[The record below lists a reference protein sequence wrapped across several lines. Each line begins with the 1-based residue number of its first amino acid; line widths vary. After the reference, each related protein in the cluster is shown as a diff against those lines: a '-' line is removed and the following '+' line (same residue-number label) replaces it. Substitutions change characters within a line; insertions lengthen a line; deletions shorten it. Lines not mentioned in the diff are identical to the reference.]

1 MKKFIIS
8 AVMAL
13 LIGGFAFTANAQ
25 GKDDE
30 KKTQA
35 PQLSTP
41 APAPKLDNK
50 TDKGA
55 IEGQQKAA
63 KKAEEKAQAE
73 KESKEI
79 TTLITNFESKVD
91 QCIKERKNSKS
102 AKSNFS
108 KYLDEAQALNAQIEK
123 YKKAKKLNDTQK
135 EKYEI
140 VYTKKYL
147 PLFQKPQK

>member
-25 GKDDE
+25 DDV
-30 KKTQA
+30 KKKGTS
-35 PQLSTP
+35 QLSTP

-102 AKSNFS
+102 ERNNFS
-108 KYLDEAQALNAQIEK
+108 KYLEEAQALNAQIEK
-123 YKKAKKLNDTQK
+123 YKKAKKLNDAQK
-135 EKYEI
+135 EKYDT
-140 VYTKKYL
+140 VYTQKYL
-147 PLFQKPQK
+147 PLFQK

>member
-1 MKKFIIS
+1 
-8 AVMAL
+8 MAL

-25 GKDDE
+25 GKDE
-30 KKTQA
+30 VKKKGTS
-35 PQLSTP
+35 QLSTP

-55 IEGQQKAA
+55 IEEQQKAA

-79 TTLITNFESKVD
+79 STLITNFESKVD

-102 AKSNFS
+102 ERSNFS
-108 KYLDEAQALNAQIEK
+108 KYLDEAQTLNAQIEK
-123 YKKAKKLNDTQK
+123 YKKAKKLNNAQK
-135 EKYEI
+135 EKYDKI
-140 VYTKKYL
+140 YTQKYL
-147 PLFQKPQK
+147 PLFQK

>member
-79 TTLITNFESKVD
+79 TRLITNFESKVD

-102 AKSNFS
+102 ERNNFS
-108 KYLDEAQALNAQIEK
+108 KYLDEAKALNAQIEE
-123 YKKAKKLNDTQK
+123 YKKAKKLNDAQK
-135 EKYEI
+135 EKYDM
-140 VYTKKYL
+140 VYTQKYL
-147 PLFQKPQK
+147 PLFQK

>member
-35 PQLSTP
+35 SQLSTP

-102 AKSNFS
+102 ERNNFS
-108 KYLDEAQALNAQIEK
+108 KYLDEAKALNAQIEK
-123 YKKAKKLNDTQK
+123 YKKAKKLNDAQK
-135 EKYEI
+135 EKYDM
-140 VYTKKYL
+140 VYTQKYL
-147 PLFQKPQK
+147 PLFQK

>member
-1 MKKFIIS
+1 
-8 AVMAL
+8 MAL

-25 GKDDE
+25 GEE
-30 KKTQA
+30 KKTGTS
-35 PQLSTP
+35 QLSTP

-123 YKKAKKLNDTQK
+123 YKKAKKLNDAQK
-135 EKYEI
+135 EKYDK
-140 VYTKKYL
+140 VYTQKYL
-147 PLFQKPQK
+147 PLFQK

>member
-123 YKKAKKLNDTQK
+123 YKKAKKLNDAQK

-140 VYTKKYL
+140 VYTQKYL
-147 PLFQKPQK
+147 PLFQK

>member
-30 KKTQA
+30 KKTEA

-102 AKSNFS
+102 ERNNFS
-108 KYLDEAQALNAQIEK
+108 KYLDEAKALNAQIEK
-123 YKKAKKLNDTQK
+123 YKKAKKLNDAQK
-135 EKYEI
+135 EKYDM
-140 VYTKKYL
+140 VYTQKYL
-147 PLFQKPQK
+147 PLFQK